1 MVDFGNSTHCR
12 SWFFKGENVAEEHLK
27 AIGEQKLQ
35 TFRTQVRQFFQQQ
48 RRQLSQE
55 EID

>member
-12 SWFFKGENVAEEHLK
+12 SWFFKGEKAAEEHLK

>member
-12 SWFFKGENVAEEHLK
+12 NWFFKGENAAEEHLK